1 MRIAINNLREA
12 NITKGEFCD
21 FYKMVS
27 FLIDNDNDFIEMIE
41 NEWKKVINEE
51 PSNNMNTFPRNI
63 NQNNNNQNFKNQNF
77 NNLNEEKNFNNTQKR
92 PINRINND
100 FYENENDNYKR
111 EYDKLKQNL
120 TETKSISNYNR
131 DTFL

>member
-1 MRIAINNLREA
+1 M
-12 NITKGEFCD
+12 
-21 FYKMVS
+21 
-27 FLIDNDNDFIEMIE
+27 
-41 NEWKKVINEE
+41 KK
-51 PSNNMNTFPRNI
+51 
-63 NQNNNNQNFKNQNF
+63 
-77 NNLNEEKNFNNTQKR
+77 KNFNNTQKR

-131 DTFL
+131 ERSNSINKNDATSIYI